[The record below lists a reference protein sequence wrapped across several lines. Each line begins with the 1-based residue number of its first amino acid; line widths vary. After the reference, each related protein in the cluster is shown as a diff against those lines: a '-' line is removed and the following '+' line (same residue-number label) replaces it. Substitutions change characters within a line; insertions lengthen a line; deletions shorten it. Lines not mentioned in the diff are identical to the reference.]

1 MGRHMRRR
9 QFLGFVGGAAAWPV
23 VARAQQPAMPVIGYL
38 NRGSADPSA
47 TPLRALRQGLSE
59 AGFVE
64 GRNVVIEY
72 RWADGQ
78 VDRLPTLA
86 AELVHRQVAVIVAGA
101 DSAALA
107 AKAATA
113 TIPVVFSAGSDPVK
127 RGLVASLHRPGGNL
141 TGVTN
146 LNIEL
151 GPKRLQMLH
160 ELVPATTSVAA
171 LINPTNPS
179 VETITRDL
187 QSAARDFGLEM
198 QILHVSNDGQIDAAF
213 EVLAKSGA
221 GALAVG
227 ADSYYMVKSEKLGAL
242 TLRYALPAIFQTRE
256 FAAAGGL
263 ASYGTSLGE
272 VYRQVGLYTARV
284 LRGEKPADL
293 PVQQATKVELIINLK
308 TARALGLNIPLPLLG
323 RADEV
328 IE

>member
-1 MGRHMRRR
+1 MRRR
-9 QFLGFVGGAAAWPV
+9 DFLALSSVAAAWPV
-23 VARAQQPAMPVIGYL
+23 VTRAQQPKTPVIGFL
-38 NRGSADPSA
+38 NRGSANPS
-47 TPLRALRQGLSE
+47 TPPLRGLRQGLSE

-78 VDRLPTLA
+78 VDQLPTLA
-86 AELVHRQVAVIVAGA
+86 ADLVRHQVAVIVAGA
-101 DSAALA
+101 DTAALA

-113 TIPVVFSAGSDPVK
+113 TIPIVFGAGSDPVK
-127 RGLVASLHRPGGNL
+127 QGLVASLNRPGANL

-160 ELVPATTSVAA
+160 DLASVKTRVAA

-187 QSAARDFGLEM
+187 QSTARDFGLEL
-198 QILHVSNDGQIDAAF
+198 QILFASTDDQIDAAF
-213 EVLAKSGA
+213 ETMAKSKPA
-221 GALAVG
+221 ALAVG
-227 ADSYYMVKSEKLGAL
+227 ADSYYMTKSEKIGTL
-242 TLRYALPAIFQTRE
+242 TIRHSLPAIFQTRE
-256 FAAAGGL
+256 FVVAGGL
-263 ASYGTSLGE
+263 ASYGSSLAE
-272 VYRQVGLYTARV
+272 QYRQVGVYTGRI
-284 LRGEKPADL
+284 LKGEKSADL
-293 PVQQATKVELIINLK
+293 PVQQATKVGLFINLK
-308 TARALGLNIPLPLLG
+308 TAKALDITVPLPLLG

>member
-1 MGRHMRRR
+1 MKRRE
-9 QFLGFVGGAAAWPV
+9 FITLVGGAAAVTWPLAV
-23 VARAQQPAMPVIGYL
+23 WAQQSKMPVIGFL
-38 NRGSADPSA
+38 NRGSADPSGVR
-47 TPLRALRQGLSE
+47 LRALRQGLSE

-78 VDRLPTLA
+78 VDQLPALA
-86 AELVHRQVAVIVAGA
+86 ADLVRRQVAVIVTGA
-101 DSAALA
+101 DAAAWA

-113 TIPVVFSAGSDPVK
+113 TIPIVFLAGSDPVK
-127 RGLVASLHRPGGNL
+127 QGLVASLHRPGGNL

-160 ELVPATTSVAA
+160 ELVPAKSRIAA
-171 LINPTNPS
+171 LINPTNPN
-179 VETITRDL
+179 VETITGDL
-187 QSAARDFGLEM
+187 QSAARDFGLEL
-198 QILHVSNDGQIDAAF
+198 QILPASNDGQIDAAF
-213 EVLAKSGA
+213 EIMAKSGA
-221 GALAVG
+221 AALAVG

-242 TLRYALPAIFQTRE
+242 TVRHALPAIFQTRE

-272 VYRQVGLYTARV
+272 LYRQVGVYTGRI
-284 LRGEKPADL
+284 LKGEKPADL
-293 PVQQATKVELIINLK
+293 PVQQATKIELFINLK
-308 TARALGLNIPLPLLG
+308 TAKALGITVPLPLLG